1 MRGLQTICH
10 APRERVS
17 WNRISFAFMIPLS
30 KSHAPR
36 ERVSWNHFGIVCNL
50 HEFGHAPRERV
61 SWNSCFHFCNWK
73 TTRHAPRERVS
84 WNPYYPPQDKE
95 GEKSRSTW
103 ACELKSVLLVE
114 TSQTTHV
121 TLHVSVWVEIFCSFL
136 SAPCQDRHAPRERV
150 SWNLWGLTKI
160 CVLWVTLHVSVW
172 VEMHFWFHK
181 IKIVASRSTW
191 ACELKSLYSFRSSAT
206 CFVTLHVSVWVEIRR
221 HFLQNFLTKVTLHV
235 SVWVEIPTIHR
246 RIRRGKSHAPRER
259 VSWND
264 IFACHQSPF

>member
-1 MRGLQTICH
+1 MIFYCWQLCLFYVTLH
-10 APRERVS
+10 VS
-17 WNRISFAFMIPLS
+17 VWVEIFVEWNIEIFQL
-30 KSHAPR
+30 SHAPR
-36 ERVSWNHFGIVCNL
+36 ERVSWNMFFAPIHKVSK
-50 HEFGHAPRERV
+50 GHAPRERV
-61 SWNSCFHFCNWK
+61 SWNSEMKYYDFNLFVTLHVSVWVEIELFFHSVI
-73 TTRHAPRERVS
+73 R
-84 WNPYYPPQDKE
+84 
-95 GEKSRSTW
+95 KS
-103 ACELKSVLLVE
+103 
-114 TSQTTHV
+114 V